1 MFDEWRM
8 KREAK
13 KVQKA
18 ADKEDQ
24 RLDTLE
30 NLNNT
35 RMENAERTRAQKERA
50 ADLEWVDQQVRKRQL
65 LEQIDKAKGEMW
77 VIRDKLTDIIY
88 TAQKEIAYRNAND
101 PATPG
106 RDAKL
111 RKLETKWKN
120 AYYLLALVEQTLDRL
135 SEIPEEHEWQQIV
148 RTLTK
153 GYKTVNAIST
163 GSDWMTRISLWYQK
177 TKFAIKSDV
186 SAINNERYFL
196 TPIDKLI
203 EEENLPK
210 TPTDMLVT
218 ASNEEMRELSKEDIM
233 DAARNGA
240 YLSVQPQ
247 EMILATENAEKM
259 MAEQGQ
265 TAPVTVSNI
274 GLGSTVLDN
283 ADAEAC
289 LEYIKNH

>member
-8 KREAK
+8 KRETK
-13 KVQKA
+13 KMQKN
-18 ADKEDQ
+18 ADKEDR
-24 RLDTLE
+24 RLDSLE
-30 NLNNT
+30 DLNNA
-35 RMENAERTRAQKERA
+35 RMENATRTRAQKERA
-50 ADLEWVDQQVRKRQL
+50 SNVEWVDQQLRRNQL

-77 VIRDKLTDIIY
+77 VIRDQLTDIIY
-88 TAQKEIAYRNAND
+88 TAQKEIAYRQTE

-120 AYYLLALVEQTLDRL
+120 AYYALALVEQTLERL
-135 SEIPEEHEWQQIV
+135 SESPEEHEWQQII
-148 RTLTK
+148 RNLTK

-177 TKFAIKSDV
+177 TKFGIKSDV

-196 TPIDKLI
+196 APIDKLI

-210 TPTDMLVT
+210 TPADMLIT
-218 ASNEEMRELSKEDIM
+218 ASSSDMKGLTKEQIR
-233 DAARNGA
+233 DAAKNGA
-240 YLSVQPQ
+240 FLAMQP
-247 EMILATENAEKM
+247 EEVIAATENAEKM

-265 TAPVTVSNI
+265 TAPVSISNV
-274 GLGSTVLDN
+274 GMGGTVLDN

>member
-8 KREAK
+8 KRETK
-13 KVQKA
+13 KMQKN
-18 ADKEDQ
+18 ADKEDR
-24 RLDTLE
+24 RLDSLE
-30 NLNNT
+30 DLNNA
-35 RMENAERTRAQKERA
+35 RMENATRTRAQKERA
-50 ADLEWVDQQVRKRQL
+50 SNVEWVDQQLRRNQL

-77 VIRDKLTDIIY
+77 VIRDQLTDIIY
-88 TAQKEIAYRNAND
+88 TAQKEIAYRQTE

-120 AYYLLALVEQTLDRL
+120 AYYALALVEQTLERL
-135 SEIPEEHEWQQIV
+135 SEIPEEHEWQQII
-148 RTLTK
+148 RNLTK

-177 TKFAIKSDV
+177 TKFGIKSDV

-210 TPTDMLVT
+210 TPADMLIT
-218 ASNEEMRELSKEDIM
+218 ASSSDMKGLTKEQIR
-233 DAARNGA
+233 DAAKNGA
-240 YLSVQPQ
+240 FLAMQP
-247 EMILATENAEKM
+247 EEVIAATENAEKM

-265 TAPVTVSNI
+265 TAPVSISNV
-274 GLGSTVLDN
+274 GMGGTVLDN

>member
-1 MFDEWRM
+1 MFDELRM

-13 KVQKA
+13 KMQKA
-18 ADKEDQ
+18 ADKKDKQ
-24 RLDTLE
+24 LDTLE

-35 RMENAERTRAQKERA
+35 RMENAERTRAQEERA
-50 ADLEWVDQQVRKRQL
+50 SDLEWVNQQIQKRKL
-65 LEQIDKAKGEMW
+65 LEQINKAKGEMW

-88 TAQKEIAYRNAND
+88 TAQKEIAYRQTE

-111 RKLETKWKN
+111 KKLETKWKN
-120 AYYLLALVEQTLDRL
+120 AYYALALVEQTLDRL
-135 SEIPEEHEWQQIV
+135 SEIPEEHEWRQII
-148 RTLTK
+148 RNLTK

-210 TPTDMLVT
+210 TPADMLVT
-218 ASNEEMRELSKEDIM
+218 ASNDDMRELSKDDIR

-240 YLSVQPQ
+240 YLSMQPQ
-247 EMILATENAEKM
+247 EMILATENAEKL

-265 TAPVTVSNI
+265 TAPVSVSNV
-274 GLGSTVLDN
+274 GLGSTEMDY

>member
-8 KREAK
+8 KRETK
-13 KVQKA
+13 KLQKN
-18 ADKEDQ
+18 ADKEDR

-30 NLNNT
+30 DLTNA
-35 RMENAERTRAQKERA
+35 RMEAANRNRAQQERA
-50 ADLEWVDQQVRKRQL
+50 SDLDWVAQQVKKREM

-77 VIRDKLTDIIY
+77 VIRDQLTDIIY
-88 TAQKEIAYRNAND
+88 SAQKEIAYRQKE
-101 PATPG
+101 PASPG

-111 RKLETKWKN
+111 HKLETKWKN
-120 AYYLLALVEQTLDRL
+120 AYYALALVEQTLDRL
-135 SEIPEEHEWQQIV
+135 AEIPEEHEWQQII
-148 RTLTK
+148 RNLTK

-177 TKFAIKSDV
+177 TKFGIKSDV
-186 SAINNERYFL
+186 SAINTERYFL

-210 TPTDMLVT
+210 SPADLLITAKSEDMKGLT
-218 ASNEEMRELSKEDIM
+218 KEQIQ
-233 DAARNGA
+233 DAAKNGA
-240 YLSVQPQ
+240 FLAMQP
-247 EMILATENAEKM
+247 EEVIAATENAEKL

-265 TAPVTVSNI
+265 TAPVTISN
-274 GLGSTVLDN
+274 LGMGETELDH